1 MNIQTLKIKLINYG
15 GLFDPEQKQKR
26 VEELEKEVSREG
38 FWENLRKSEAILQE
52 LNTLKNLLA
61 KTNNLK
67 QEIETNLEMA
77 LFLKNN
83 IDLEI
88 QKILEEELLK
98 IKDKVDSLEVEIVLD
113 GPYDKGGAI
122 LEIHAGAGGTEAQ
135 DWAEMLERMYL
146 RFCDRRGFSYDI
158 MDEQKGEEAG
168 IKSSSILVK
177 GLYAFGY
184 LKSEKGI
191 HRLIRLSPFNANN
204 KRQTSFASIDIT
216 PMIDQNIELDI
227 KESDLRIDVY
237 RSSGCGGQGVN
248 TTDSAVR
255 ITHLPTKI
263 VVTCQN
269 ERSQIQNKEKA
280 MEVLKSKLYQL
291 EIEKKEEELKKIK
304 GTNMEINFGSQI
316 RTYTMHPYSLVKD
329 HRTNIENTNVGK
341 VMDGDIDVFVEE
353 YLRKCR
359 N

>member
-353 YLRKCR
+353 KKTSK

>member
-1 MNIQTLKIKLINYG
+1 
-15 GLFDPEQKQKR
+15 
-26 VEELEKEVSREG
+26 
-38 FWENLRKSEAILQE
+38 
-52 LNTLKNLLA
+52 
-61 KTNNLK
+61 
-67 QEIETNLEMA
+67 MA

-88 QKILEEELLK
+88 QKMLEEELLK

-291 EIEKKEEELKKIK
+291 EIEKKEEELKK
-304 GTNMEINFGSQI
+304 
-316 RTYTMHPYSLVKD
+316 
-329 HRTNIENTNVGK
+329 
-341 VMDGDIDVFVEE
+341 
-353 YLRKCR
+353 
-359 N
+359 